1 MAIDRDRPTQVRR
14 VIESAFKA
22 LSGHAEAT
30 LDFGSVAQCPVSI
43 ANRLRL
49 LVRRP
54 TLAIDDLR
62 LLRGAADAAALRI
75 RYHDPRQFAAQ
86 MPADTASAAIFD
98 AGEQARVEAIGSRR
112 WAGVAGN
119 LDAFRD
125 AVSLEGSHHLTSG
138 MDATQI
144 GDAFVLWL
152 REKLAARPVPPASR
166 PLLAAWRG
174 ELDDRL
180 GQRAVALRTLL
191 GDQAAYGAAL
201 LELIGHLR
209 LGASYADNARCRAD
223 DKPRPPASAAQAEA
237 AGNSGA
243 VRIEDLVPDVDAE
256 ERDATGE
263 TPEQASEALE
273 KRADGDAAGRGG
285 GSPLWLQR
293 QGASAAYR
301 PYTVEYDEVVDASE
315 LCDAAELSCLRARL
329 DSQVTHTRALVTRL
343 ANRLQRR
350 LLAQQLR
357 WWDFDRDEGILD
369 SARLA
374 RIVVD
379 PRHALSFKVEKYSTF
394 RDTIVSLL
402 IDNSGSM
409 RGRPIA
415 AAAACTDIIASTLER
430 CGVKVEI
437 LGFTTCAWNG
447 GRSRGKWIVDG
458 QPQNP
463 GRLNDLRHI
472 VYKAADTPWRHA
484 RRYLALM
491 LSDGLLKG
499 NVDGE
504 ALLWACQ
511 RLGARSEARRILVVI
526 SDGAPVDDV
535 TLAVNPGNYLDRHLH
550 CAIGFIEKHTPIELT
565 AIGIGHDV
573 GRYYRRAVTIH
584 DLDELG
590 DVLLRDL
597 IDLFDAG
604 LHRQGRRAQAAAPGT
619 RRRREGVRG
628 AKLGHGPAAA
638 AHPVG

>member
-1 MAIDRDRPTQVRR
+1 MAIDRDRATRVRR
-14 VIESAFKA
+14 AIESAFNA
-22 LSGHAEAT
+22 LSGRADAT
-30 LDFGSVAQCPVSI
+30 FDCGSVPQCP
-43 ANRLRL
+43 AFGADRLRL
-49 LVRRP
+49 P
-54 TLAIDDLR
+54 TGDSAFGIDDLHV
-62 LLRGAADAAALRI
+62 LRGAADAAALRI
-75 RYHDPRQFAAQ
+75 RYHDPHQFAAQ
-86 MPADTASAAIFD
+86 SPAETRNAAVFD
-98 AGEQARVEAIGSRR
+98 AGEQARVEAIGSRH

-119 LDAFRD
+119 LDAFHE
-125 AVSLEGSHHLTSG
+125 AVSQERSHHLARG
-138 MDATQI
+138 LEATPI

-152 REKLAARPVPPASR
+152 REKLTGRPVTPAGR
-166 PLLAAWRG
+166 LLLEAWRG
-174 ELDDRL
+174 ELDDRV
-180 GQRAVALRTLL
+180 GQRAVALCMLL
-191 GDQAAYGAAL
+191 GDQAAYGTAL
-201 LELIGHLR
+201 RDLIGD
-209 LGASYADNARCRAD
+209 LGLGGGHANGARPCAD
-223 DKPRPPASAAQAEA
+223 DQPRGPAPAAQADA
-237 AGNSGA
+237 VDNSGA
-243 VRIEDLVPDVDAE
+243 GRVEDLVPNVDTGDG
-256 ERDATGE
+256 DASAE
-263 TPEQASEALE
+263 TPEQAGDALE
-273 KRADGDAAGRGG
+273 NRVDGDSGGRGG
-285 GSPLWLQR
+285 GPPLLRR
-293 QGASAAYR
+293 QAESAGYR
-301 PYTVEYDEVVDASE
+301 PYTVEYDEVVDASK
-315 LCDAAELSCLRARL
+315 LCDAVELTRLWALL
-329 DSQVTHTRALVTRL
+329 DSQVAHTRGLITRL

-374 RIVVD
+374 RVVVD
-379 PRHALSFKVEKYSTF
+379 PRHALSFKIEKYSTF

-437 LGFTTCAWNG
+437 LGFTTRAWNG
-447 GRSRGKWIVDG
+447 GQSRDKWIVDG

-484 RRYLALM
+484 RRYLGLM

-511 RLGARSEARRILVVI
+511 RLGARPEARRILVVI

-535 TLAVNPGNYLDRHLH
+535 TLAVNPGNYLDRHLRR
-550 CAIGFIEKHTPIELT
+550 AVSFIETQTPIELT

-590 DVLLRDL
+590 SVLLRDL

-604 LHRQGRRAQAAAPGT
+604 HHRHGRRAQAVGPGPRS
-619 RRRREGVRG
+619 RRGGVRG
-628 AKLGHGPAAA
+628 AKPSHGAGAEAA
-638 AHPVG
+638 PVG

>member
-1 MAIDRDRPTQVRR
+1 MAIDRDRPTQLRR

-22 LSGHAEAT
+22 LSGDADAS
-30 LDFGSVAQCPVSI
+30 LDFGSVPQCPAPIV
-43 ANRLRL
+43 NRVRL

-54 TLAIDDLR
+54 ALETDDRR

-75 RYHDPRQFAAQ
+75 RYHDPHQFAAQ
-86 MPADTASAAIFD
+86 TPADTRSAAIFE
-98 AGEQARVEAIGSRR
+98 AAEQARVEAIGSRR

-125 AVSLEGSHHLTSG
+125 ALSHERSDDLADNLDT
-138 MDATQI
+138 TRI

-152 REKLAARPVPPASR
+152 REKLIGRPVAPACR
-166 PLLAAWRG
+166 PLLAAWRA
-174 ELDDRL
+174 ELEARV
-180 GQRAVALRTLL
+180 GARATALPALL
-191 GDQAAYGAAL
+191 EDQAAYGAAL
-201 LELIGHLR
+201 LELIGRLG
-209 LGASYADNARCRAD
+209 LGASRADSEHSRAD
-223 DKPRPPASAAQAEA
+223 DEPGPAASSAQAEA

-243 VRIEDLVPDVDAE
+243 MRIERLLADVDTKEREATE
-256 ERDATGE
+256 EI
-263 TPEQASEALE
+263 PEEASEAQE
-273 KRADGDAAGRGG
+273 MGAESDAAGGG
-285 GSPLWLQR
+285 GVSLWLQR
-293 QGASAAYR
+293 QAGSTGYR
-301 PYTVEYDEVVDASE
+301 PYTVEYDEVIDASE
-315 LCDAAELSCLRARL
+315 LCDAAELSRLWARL
-329 DSQVTHTRALVTRL
+329 DSQLTHTRALITRL

-374 RIVVD
+374 RVVAD

-437 LGFTTCAWNG
+437 LGFTTRAWNG
-447 GRSRGKWIVDG
+447 GQSREKWVADG
-458 QPQNP
+458 QPPHP

-472 VYKAADTPWRHA
+472 VYKAADTPWRQA
-484 RRYLALM
+484 RRYLGLM
-491 LSDGLLKG
+491 LNDGLLKG

-504 ALLWACQ
+504 ALLWACK
-511 RLGARSEARRILVVI
+511 RLGARPEARRILIVI

-535 TLAVNPGNYLDRHLH
+535 TLMVNPGNYLDRHLRL
-550 CAIGFIEKHTPIELT
+550 AINFIETRTPIELT

-590 DVLLRDL
+590 AVLLRDL
-597 IDLFDAG
+597 IDLFDRR
-604 LHRQGRRAQAAAPGT
+604 RQPPRRMAQAQQNSQA
-619 RRRREGVRG
+619 
-628 AKLGHGPAAA
+628 
-638 AHPVG
+638 

>member
-1 MAIDRDRPTQVRR
+1 MATDRDRATRVRR

-22 LSGHAEAT
+22 LSGRADAT
-30 LDFGSVAQCPVSI
+30 LDFGSVPQCS
-43 ANRLRL
+43 ASADDRLCLIMRDS
-49 LVRRP
+49 
-54 TLAIDDLR
+54 AFGIDDLHV
-62 LLRGAADAAALRI
+62 LRGASDAAALRI
-75 RYHDPRQFAAQ
+75 RYHDPHLFPAQ
-86 MPADTASAAIFD
+86 SPAETRSAALFD
-98 AGEQARVEAIGSRR
+98 AGEQTRVEAIGSRH

-119 LDAFRD
+119 LDAFHE
-125 AVSLEGSHHLTSG
+125 AVSHERSHHLTRG
-138 MDATQI
+138 LEATQI

-152 REKLAARPVPPASR
+152 REKLTGRPVTPAGR

-174 ELDDRL
+174 DLDDRV

-201 LELIGHLR
+201 RDLIGD
-209 LGASYADNARCRAD
+209 LGLGVRHADGACPCAD
-223 DKPRPPASAAQAEA
+223 DEPRGQAPAAEA
-237 AGNSGA
+237 EVADNSGA
-243 VRIEDLVPDVDAE
+243 GRVEDLVPHVDA
-256 ERDATGE
+256 R
-263 TPEQASEALE
+263 
-273 KRADGDAAGRGG
+273 DGDASEETQEREFDALESRKDGDLGGGGGGLPLLFQRQAGRID
-285 GSPLWLQR
+285 
-293 QGASAAYR
+293 YH
-301 PYTVEYDEVVDASE
+301 PYTVDYDEVVDASK
-315 LCDAAELSCLRARL
+315 LCDAVELARLRALL
-329 DSQVTHTRALVTRL
+329 DSQVAHTRGLITRL

-374 RIVVD
+374 RVVVD
-379 PRHALSFKVEKYSTF
+379 PRHALSFKIEKYSTF

-402 IDNSGSM
+402 MDNSGSM

-415 AAAACTDIIASTLER
+415 AAAACTDIIASTLDR

-437 LGFTTCAWNG
+437 LGFTTRAWNG
-447 GRSRGKWIVDG
+447 GQSRDKWIVDG
-458 QPQNP
+458 QPRYP
-463 GRLNDLRHI
+463 GRLTDLRHI

-484 RRYLALM
+484 RRHLGLM
-491 LSDGLLKG
+491 LRDGLLKG

-511 RLGARSEARRILVVI
+511 RLGTRTEARRILVVI

-535 TLAVNPGNYLDRHLH
+535 TLAVNPGDYLDRHLH
-550 CAIGFIEKHTPIELT
+550 GTISFIETHTPIELT

-590 DVLLRDL
+590 GVLLRDL

-604 LHRQGRRAQAAAPGT
+604 YHRQRRRAQAVGRRT
-619 RRRREGVRG
+619 RSRSGGMRV
-628 AKLGHGPAAA
+628 
-638 AHPVG
+638 